1 MSRPRI
7 FRRISGNP
15 EIRCFRPET
24 EDIDA
29 LEPIE
34 ITIDEFEAIRLRDY
48 HDVQQ
53 KKSADMMGISQPTFH
68 RILSSARKKISRALI
83 EGNSIIIVGGE
94 HITDKKKYRCK
105 ICGFE
110 WSSPEKE
117 YDKCPDCRSDNI
129 DIVIEN
135 DELSKDNKEELL
147 QRRSFGGRGMGIGP
161 PRVCKC
167 PNCGYE
173 SPKTRAVPCK
183 NTLCPECETPL
194 CGSKDNG

>member
-1 MSRPRI
+1 MARPRI
-7 FRRISGNP
+7 FRRISGKPKITCFKP
-15 EIRCFRPET
+15 EK
-24 EDIDA
+24 EDPDS

-53 KKSADMMGISQPTFH
+53 KKSADIMGISQPTFH
-68 RILSSARKKISRALI
+68 RILDSARKKISRALI
-83 EGNSIIIVGGE
+83 EGNPIIIMGGE
-94 HITDKKKYRCK
+94 HINDQKKYKCN

-110 WSSPEKE
+110 WSNPKKE
-117 YDKCPDCRSDNI
+117 YDKCPECDSTN
-129 DIVIEN
+129 IEN
-135 DELSKDNKEELL
+135 VEMRETLEETGNELL
-147 QRRSFGGRGMGIGP
+147 QRRSFGGSGMGIGP

-167 PNCGYE
+167 PGCGYE

-194 CGSKDNG
+194 CGSNYW